1 MLSQLHQTDQIIMMT
16 TYFCL
21 LVSVLICKN
30 YAEMT
35 CQTVQQNTIPTLS
48 CGHSEGD
55 VTWSRDQDGGR
66 VDILTVRKGQDSE
79 DKHIS
84 DPDITMTP
92 HTTKNPTTI
101 VKNTVIKRRNK
112 KDEKKDKKGE
122 KNKKN
127 EKKNKKTKNITM
139 TPHTTKNPTTRVK
152 NTDITM
158 TPHTTEN
165 PTTRVENTDITMTPH
180 TTKNPTTIVKN
191 TDITMTLHTTKNPTT
206 RVKNTYITMTPHTTK
221 NPTTR
226 VKNTGHWQLPVG
238 VTTGGLV
245 LVLVLLLVGFL
256 IRRRWA
262 QKAEGDR
269 DRPQAV
275 YEEISDV
282 TQQPKDESCECSS
295 RSKEHFVYNLA
306 SAQGTQKEVISMNPI
321 YHTIQDPN
329 ITTNLN
335 NDPGEAGA
343 PEAGEG
349 GEGPGRG
356 QAGGRNPK

>member
-1 MLSQLHQTDQIIMMT
+1 MT

-30 YAEMT
+30 YA
-35 CQTVQQNTIPTLS
+35 
-48 CGHSEGD
+48 
-55 VTWSRDQDGGR
+55 
-66 VDILTVRKGQDSE
+66 
-79 DKHIS
+79 
-84 DPDITMTP
+84 DITMTP
-92 HTTKNPTTI
+92 HTTKNPTPR

-127 EKKNKKTKNITM
+127 EMKNKETKSITMTPHTTKNPTTRVKNTVIKRRNKKDKKKDKKGEKNKKNGKKNKNTKNITM

-152 NTDITM
+152 NTDIATS
-158 TPHTTEN
+158 
-165 PTTRVENTDITMTPH
+165 
-180 TTKNPTTIVKN
+180 
-191 TDITMTLHTTKNPTT
+191 
-206 RVKNTYITMTPHTTK
+206 PHTTK

-226 VKNTGHWQLPVG
+226 VKNTVTTRIVSVGEESEATKKDENENKKSEKNKSHWQLPVG

-275 YEEISDV
+275 YAEISDV

-295 RSKEHFVYNLA
+295 RSKEHFVYSLA

-335 NDPGEAGA
+335 NGENPYFLAQNPDV
-343 PEAGEG
+343 PETSFD
-349 GEGPGRG
+349 
-356 QAGGRNPK
+356 